1 MSEEVY
7 ETVIGLEVH
16 AQLLTKTK
24 LFSADKTEFGAD
36 PNTHISP
43 VTLGYPGTLP
53 VLNEK
58 AVRLAIKMGI
68 ACQSEIETWNYFAR
82 KNYFY
87 PDLPKGY
94 QISQHTVPICKG
106 GYIHITNA
114 GISKEI
120 KLNRIH
126 LEEDAGKSI
135 HDMDDR
141 FTSLDFNRAGVPLIE
156 IVTEPCI
163 NGADD
168 AVMFLTNLR
177 RIVRYLDVCDGNM
190 EEGSLRCDANVSIR
204 KIGDSQL
211 GTKVEVKNL
220 NSIRNVKRAIE
231 YEVSRMKNMLNNG
244 EPVIQQTRS
253 FDASAGI
260 TFSLRSKEEA
270 NDYRYFPDPDL
281 PAFEIS
287 KDFLN
292 SIKETIPELPEQ
304 LIIKYMTNFHLS
316 RYDAEAI
323 TDDRNTAEYFE
334 ALILLTPSYKAAA
347 NWILGPVKSYI
358 NEHNTS
364 ISDFPVKPALMAS
377 LIALVED
384 GKVHFS
390 TASSKIFPELVAGNS
405 NDPLQLA
412 TSLNLIQTDDEM
424 QVMKWVQ
431 QALDKMPDKVIEYK
445 KGKKGLLGLFVGEVK
460 KISNG
465 KADPQLTSQLLVQK
479 LEK

>member
-1 MSEEVY
+1 MANEVF

-24 LFSADKTEFGAD
+24 LFSADKTEFGAE
-36 PNTHISP
+36 PNTQISP

-58 AVRLAIKMGI
+58 AVRMAIKMGM
-68 ACQSEIETWNYFAR
+68 ACHSEIENWNYFAR

-94 QISQHTVPICKG
+94 QISQHTMPICKG
-106 GYIHITNA
+106 GYIQIA
-114 GISKEI
+114 DDRIEKKI

-135 HDMDDR
+135 HDKDDA

-156 IVTEPCI
+156 IVTEPCLS
-163 NGADD
+163 NADE
-168 AVMFLTNLR
+168 AVAFLSNLR
-177 RIVRYLDVCDGNM
+177 RIVRYLEICDGNM

-204 KIGDSQL
+204 KKGDTAL

-231 YEVSRMKNMLNNG
+231 FEVSRMKKMCEKE
-244 EPVIQQTRS
+244 EPIIQQTRS
-253 FDASAGI
+253 FDATNGI

-281 PAFEIS
+281 PPFEVNTE
-287 KDFLN
+287 FLE
-292 SIKETIPELPEQ
+292 SIQVTIPELPEQ
-304 LIIKYMTNFHLS
+304 LIKKYMTNYNLS
-316 RYDAEAI
+316 RYDAEVI
-323 TDDRNTAEYFE
+323 TDEREMATYFE
-334 ALILLTPSYKAAA
+334 ALILAVPSYKSAA
-347 NWILGPVKSYI
+347 NWLLGPVKSYI
-358 NEHNTS
+358 NEHGIS
-364 ISDFPVKPALMAS
+364 ISDFPVKPLVMAS
-377 LIALVED
+377 LIKLVE
-384 GKVHFS
+384 GGTVHFS
-390 TASSKIFPELVAGNS
+390 TASSKIFPELAAGNS

-412 TSLNLIQTDDEM
+412 ISMNLIQTDDEA
-424 QVMKWVQ
+424 QILKWVQ
-431 QALDKMPDKVIEYK
+431 QAMDKMPEKVTEYK

-465 KADPQLTSQLLVQK
+465 KADPQLTSQLLTQK